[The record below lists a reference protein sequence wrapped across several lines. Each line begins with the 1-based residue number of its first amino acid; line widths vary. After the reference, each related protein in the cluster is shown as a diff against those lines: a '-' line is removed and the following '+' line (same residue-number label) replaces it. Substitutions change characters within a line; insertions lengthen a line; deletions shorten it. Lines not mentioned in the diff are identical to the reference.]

1 MRLSFTEI
9 INTETNKPKAAK
21 MRLYGQIGYAF
32 NGDDFAKEMLSLKEN
47 GVEKITIVIN
57 SVGGNV
63 PQGFSIINAMQE
75 LEREGVTVY
84 TLNIGVAFSMAGVIL
99 AAAKAGQRDSLDYA
113 NQMIHDPSFAGDPKN
128 VPESK
133 KEMLQKTKESLRT
146 ILSNSSGLNIEIIA
160 SMMEKET
167 TLNAKEAKKNGL
179 IDNIINTSIKP
190 KLSAEMSNYSQMVA
204 CASFYDNKKD
214 SNKHIINANKKAME
228 LNNLLGLNVEA
239 SESAQI
245 EAVKAL
251 KEKSQKALE
260 MENKAIAL
268 KSEYSAL
275 EKKYTEIEEK
285 LARSEAEK
293 MVNTAIENGQIKA
306 DTKELWITNAV
317 NDPTTTQKMLNS
329 FEVVNLNGARKNEQ
343 KSGDAEMTIKE
354 AKEVIATFQA
364 LSSEEMDNMTELEY
378 LKLDK
383 AFDLT
388 R

>member
-1 MRLSFTEI
+1 MRLSFTDI
-9 INTETNKPKAAK
+9 INSQDTEQKTAK
-21 MRLYGQIGYAF
+21 MRLYGQIGYDF
-32 NGDDFAKEMLSLKEN
+32 DGNSFAKEMLYLKDQ
-47 GVEKITIVIN
+47 GVNKIIIVIN

-63 PQGFSIINAMQE
+63 PQGFSIINAMHE
-75 LEREGVTVY
+75 LEEEGIKIK
-84 TLNIGVAFSMAGVIL
+84 TLNIGVAFSMAGIIL
-99 AAAKAGQRDSLDYA
+99 AAAKRGQRDALDYA
-113 NQMIHDPSFAGDPKN
+113 NQMIHDPSFSGDPEN
-128 VPESK
+128 IPESK